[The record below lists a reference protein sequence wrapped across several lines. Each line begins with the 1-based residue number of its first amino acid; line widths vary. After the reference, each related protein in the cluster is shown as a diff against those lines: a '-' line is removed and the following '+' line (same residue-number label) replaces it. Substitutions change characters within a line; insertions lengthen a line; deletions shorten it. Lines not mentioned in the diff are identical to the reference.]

1 MRAGKLRRRASLQ
14 RKSVSQD
21 SYGAENVTW
30 AEFAAVWAGVKPL
43 QGREFWNV
51 QGEQGEGS
59 TEITIR
65 YLDGVKVEDRAVVDG
80 RTYDIEAV
88 TWDEREREMTLMCR
102 ELVE

>member
-1 MRAGKLRRRASLQ
+1 M
-14 RKSVSQD
+14 SQD

-30 AEFAAVWAGVKPL
+30 TEFAAVWAGVRPL

-51 QGEQGEGS
+51 QGEQGEAS
-59 TEITIR
+59 VEVTIR
-65 YLDGVKVEDRAVVDG
+65 YLAGVLVEDRAVVEG

-88 TWDEREREMTLMCR
+88 TWDEKQRERVLMCR

>member
-21 SYGAENVTW
+21 SYGAEVVSW

-59 TEITIR
+59 VEVTIR
-65 YLDGVKVEDRAVVDG
+65 YLAGVLVEDRVVCEG

-88 TWDEREREMTLMCR
+88 TWDERQREMTLMCR

>member
-1 MRAGKLRRRASLQ
+1 MQ

-21 SYGAENVTW
+21 SYGAEIESW
-30 AEFAAVWAGVKPL
+30 AEFAAVWANVRPL
-43 QGREFWNV
+43 QGREFWSV
-51 QGEQGEGS
+51 QGEQGEAG

-65 YLDGVKVEDRAVVDG
+65 YLDGVKVEDRAICEG

-88 TWDEREREMTLMCR
+88 TWDERQREMVLMCR

>member
-1 MRAGKLRRRASLQ
+1 MQ
-14 RKSVSQD
+14 RKAVSQD
-21 SYGAENVTW
+21 SYGAEVVVW

-43 QGREFWNV
+43 QGREFWSV

-65 YLDGVKVEDRAVVDG
+65 YLAGVQVEDRIVIEG
-80 RTYDIEAV
+80 RAYDIEAV
-88 TWDEREREMTLMCR
+88 TWDERQREMTLMCR

>member
-1 MRAGKLRRRASLQ
+1 MS
-14 RKSVSQD
+14 
-21 SYGAENVTW
+21 W
-30 AEFAAVWAGVKPL
+30 AEFAAVWAGVRPL
-43 QGREFWNV
+43 QGREFWSV

-65 YLDGVKVEDRAVVDG
+65 FLEGVKVEDRAVVDA

-88 TWDEREREMTLMCR
+88 TWDEREREMVLMCR

>member
-1 MRAGKLRRRASLQ
+1 MQ
-14 RKSVSQD
+14 RKAVSQD
-21 SYGAENVTW
+21 SYGAEVVAW

-43 QGREFWNV
+43 QGREFWSV

-59 TEITIR
+59 VEIVIR
-65 YLDGVKVEDRAVVDG
+65 YLAGVKVEDRVVAEG

-88 TWDEREREMTLMCR
+88 TWDERQREMVLMCR

>member
-1 MRAGKLRRRASLQ
+1 MQ

-21 SYGAENVTW
+21 SYGAEIESW
-30 AEFAAVWAGVKPL
+30 GEFAAVWAAVRPL
-43 QGREFWNV
+43 QGREFWSV
-51 QGEQGEGS
+51 QGEQGEAA

-65 YLDGVKVEDRAVVDG
+65 YLAGVQVEDRVICEG

-88 TWDEREREMTLMCR
+88 TWDERQREMVLMCR

>member
-21 SYGAENVTW
+21 SYGAEVVSW
-30 AEFAAVWAGVKPL
+30 AEFAAVWAAVRPL
-43 QGREFWNV
+43 QGREFWAS
-51 QGEQGEGS
+51 QGEQGEAT

-65 YLDGVKVEDRAVVDG
+65 YLAGVQVEDRVVAEG

-88 TWDEREREMTLMCR
+88 TWDERQREMVLVGR